1 MMPDELA
8 TVRRAYAKQILAA
21 AGVADEALE
30 RAFAETERE
39 HFLGPGP
46 WQMLR
51 WGGRYAGTPSADP
64 VYLYTDD
71 LVAIDPARGLN
82 NGQPSFLAL
91 LMHEAAVKPGEH
103 VVHIG
108 TGTGYYTATLRHLAG
123 AEGRVT
129 GVEYDAALAARAQA
143 SLPQAAIVAGDG
155 SRTDFDPADV
165 VFVNAGAVRPADLWL
180 DRLKDGGRLVLPLTT
195 AEGFGKPGAADMGLH
210 GAVFLITRSGTHFLA
225 RRISGTRIFPCAGL
239 RDAEGER
246 RLAAAFARSDG
257 SGVTHLHRR
266 DDLPEEICW
275 LRGQGWCLTTE

>member
-1 MMPDELA
+1 MTPDELA
-8 TVRRAYAKQILAA
+8 TVRRAYAKQVLAA
-21 AGVADEALE
+21 AGVTDEALE

-39 HFLGPGP
+39 RFLGAGP

-51 WGGRYAGTPSADP
+51 YGRYVATPSTDP

-91 LMHEAAVKPGEH
+91 LMHGAAVKPGEH

-108 TGTGYYTATLRHLAG
+108 TGTGYYTAILSHLAVPG
-123 AEGRVT
+123 GRVT
-129 GVEYDAALAARAQA
+129 GIEYDADLAARAQA
-143 SLPQAAIVAGDG
+143 SLPDAAVVAGDG
-155 SRTDFDPADV
+155 SRTGFDPADV
-165 VFVNAGAVRPADLWL
+165 IFVNAGAVRPADLWL
-180 DRLKDGGRLVLPLTT
+180 DRLKNGGRLVLPLTT
-195 AEGFGKPGAADMGLH
+195 AKGFAKVDDADTGLQ
-210 GAVFLITRSGTHFLA
+210 GAVFLITRSGSDFLV
-225 RRISGTRIFPCAGL
+225 RRISGTRIFPCVGL

-246 RLAAAFARSDG
+246 RLTAAFARSDG
-257 SGVTHLHRR
+257 SSVTHLHRH